1 MSSLRIGL
9 VVTLLTI
16 TVLILI
22 ELVMAVFFPAPY
34 FSETNMYF
42 MADPYT
48 GYKLKPNSRGQYY
61 HGIEAVA
68 NSQGHRDDVVVLP
81 KPVNTFRVL
90 VLGDS
95 FAVGANVEQ
104 SEAFPQVLEELLN
117 RSNGKKVEV
126 VNAGVG
132 GWAVYQY
139 AAYLEHYG
147 RDYEPD
153 LVLISVTIGSDI
165 YLNMFTR
172 EKLFTAIMGR
182 RVSQRSAARSYIG
195 LQIFLYENS
204 HLYRRVI
211 TGNRMLK
218 TNIRRVDC
226 TDFLDGYLGL
236 QGERVRVHTHPD
248 DYMLELA
255 DKNIALMRDMAVT
268 AKGFGAKTVI
278 VLIPDENQ
286 VNPALQKEVLRNRNR
301 EDYDFSMP
309 QSYLQE
315 SLKNAEIPV
324 IDLLPEFLQQD
335 ECLYMNDGHWA
346 PAGHELAAATIY
358 EAAQAMGLIS
368 E

>member
-1 MSSLRIGL
+1 MNSVRFSS
-9 VVTLLTI
+9 VVMLLTI
-16 TVLILI
+16 MGLILI
-22 ELVMAVFFPAPY
+22 ELGMAAFFPAPY

-42 MADPYT
+42 IADPYT
-48 GYKLKPNSRGQYY
+48 GYRLKPNSRGQYY

-68 NSQGHRDDVVVLP
+68 NSQGHRDDEVLLP
-81 KPVNTFRVL
+81 KPVNTFRIL

-117 RSNGKKVEV
+117 GSKGAKVEV

-132 GWAVYQY
+132 GWAIYQY
-139 AAYLEHYG
+139 AEYLEHYG

-153 LVLISVTIGSDI
+153 LVLISATIGSDI
-165 YLNMFTR
+165 YLNLFTQ
-172 EKLFTAIMGR
+172 EKLLTAIMGR
-182 RVSQRSAARSYIG
+182 RVSRKSAARSYIG

-204 HLYRRVI
+204 HFYRRLI

-226 TDFLDGYLGL
+226 TDFLDGYIGL

-255 DKNIALMRDMAVT
+255 DKNIALMRDMAAT
-268 AKGFGAKTVI
+268 AKGFGAKTV
-278 VLIPDENQ
+278 VALIPDENQ
-286 VNPALQKEVLRNRNR
+286 INPALQKEVLRNRNR
-301 EDYDFSMP
+301 EDYDFGMP
-309 QSYLQE
+309 QSYLKGRLE
-315 SLKNAEIPV
+315 DAEIPV

-335 ECLYMNDGHWA
+335 ECFYMNDGHWA
-346 PAGHELAAATIY
+346 PVGHELAAVTIS
-358 EAAQAMGLIS
+358 EAIQSMGLIS